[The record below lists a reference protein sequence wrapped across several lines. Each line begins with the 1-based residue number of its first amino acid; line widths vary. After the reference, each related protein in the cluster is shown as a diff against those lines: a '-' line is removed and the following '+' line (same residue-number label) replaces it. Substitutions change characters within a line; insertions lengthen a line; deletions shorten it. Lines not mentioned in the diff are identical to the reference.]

1 MMTAFISSVVLSIA
15 PGGYGGEPSLSSAEI
30 KGWDFEIA
38 LDYFRAK
45 HRAIVIA
52 VMRGNKA
59 LVNPEVG
66 LRLEAGDELAVIALD
81 EPTL

>member
-1 MMTAFISSVVLSIA
+1 MTAFISPVVLSIA
-15 PGGYGGEPSLSSAEI
+15 LGGYGGEPSLSSAEI
-30 KGWDFEIA
+30 KGRDFEAA
-38 LDYFRAK
+38 LDYFRRE
-45 HRAIVIA
+45 HRAIVVA
-52 VMRGNKA
+52 VLRGDKA